1 MNSMRTL
8 RIRVGTEWFG
18 INEDEWL
25 IMGEHNEYPIDIM
38 SNTKFR
44 RIYQVE

>member
-18 INEDEWL
+18 ISEDEWL

-44 RIYQVE
+44 RIYQI